1 MMHFDET
8 ENKMENSIEGILGRY
23 KAKFGKDAKEGGHYT
38 DHFVE
43 MLIGLVAYREH
54 ESRSLTK
61 YCNELDSIMKQL
73 SDFFDNPKKK
83 E

>member
-1 MMHFDET
+1 MIQFDET
-8 ENKMENSIEGILGRY
+8 ENKMDNSIEGILGRY
-23 KAKFGKDAKEGGHYT
+23 KAKFGKDAKQDGHYT

-43 MLIGLVAYREH
+43 MLIGLVAYREG
-54 ESRSLTK
+54 EAKK
-61 YCNELDSIMKQL
+61 YASFVQQL

>member
-1 MMHFDET
+1 MIQFDET
-8 ENKMENSIEGILGRY
+8 ENKMDNSIEGILNRY
-23 KAKFGKDAKEGGHYT
+23 KAKFGKDAKQDGHYT

-43 MLIGLVAYREH
+43 MLIGLVAYREKEAKKH
-54 ESRSLTK
+54 DTLIR
-61 YCNELDSIMKQL
+61 QL